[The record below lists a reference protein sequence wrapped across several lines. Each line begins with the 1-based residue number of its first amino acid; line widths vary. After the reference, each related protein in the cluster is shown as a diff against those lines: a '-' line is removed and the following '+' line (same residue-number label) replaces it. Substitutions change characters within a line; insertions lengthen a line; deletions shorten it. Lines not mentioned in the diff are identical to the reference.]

1 MLHSSEGDIH
11 YNLYTPESYDGSEP
25 RALFV
30 TLAAMRGCTS
40 RAWARISAEDFGFE
54 AQDYDPDMLVLAPQ
68 LNDWG
73 ETSAR
78 QTIALVEYFLA
89 EYSIDPRAGL
99 PARDERRRG
108 DGLAGHGHAPG
119 ALCRLPRHQH
129 ALGRRPGR
137 PRRITHA
144 GIHGDRPTVTATTA
158 PSPLTDAYNEL
169 HAIYASQGLSDA
181 EIDGLLVLDVRSQDF
196 FDAHGFSN
204 QHAGGQAFAHD
215 GTVMGWLFSHTREES
230 IPMNTRRDVPAR
242 ARPR

>member
-1 MLHSSEGDIH
+1 MNITKTLAICLAAALTACGPARPAATPESDAEASAETGASAESAAPEPDAYAEAGTETERGFVLDNVLHSSEGDIH

-30 TLAAMRGCTS
+30 TLAGYEGLYFQGMGANL
-40 RAWARISAEDFGFE
+40 AEDFGFE

-78 QTIALVEYFLA
+78 QTIVLVEYFLA
-89 EYSIDPRAGL
+89 
-99 PARDERRRG
+99 DERRRG

-144 GIHGDRPTVTATTA
+144 GMHGDR
-158 PSPLTDAYNEL
+158 
-169 HAIYASQGLSDA
+169 
-181 EIDGLLVLDVRSQDF
+181 
-196 FDAHGFSN
+196 
-204 QHAGGQAFAHD
+204 
-215 GTVMGWLFSHTREES
+215 
-230 IPMNTRRDVPAR
+230 
-242 ARPR
+242 RP